1 MTIAA
6 SIHCPTALNFSH
18 IFHYF
23 LSAAISMSNAFLML
37 GNIRTLVL
45 SWNQLSTVA
54 GLERMYSLE
63 RLAIDHNNIQF
74 LQDAAGLANL
84 PELMHLEI
92 KGNPIETNGE
102 FDIVSHLNLSLY
114 FLRIFITCMDL
125 KHRPSRSSIL

>member
-1 MTIAA
+1 
-6 SIHCPTALNFSH
+6 
-18 IFHYF
+18 
-23 LSAAISMSNAFLML
+23 MSNAFLML

-45 SWNQLSTVA
+45 SWNQLSTVD